1 MLFPG
6 ILCDKMYHEKNI
18 QEVRNTHSSGSQEEG
33 WNWELLKKNN
43 AFPPQVSCSS
53 SSIILCVVLG
63 QG

>member
-33 WNWELLKKNN
+33 WNWELLKKKITLSHLKFHV
-43 AFPPQVSCSS
+43 AQV
-53 SSIILCVVLG
+53 L
-63 QG
+63 